1 MKNKIILYPGEEF
14 REFEIEKS
22 LKFRYAISNYGR
34 LASFS
39 DKIEEG
45 NLLIGGKRDGYNI
58 FSYRFREDG
67 KLNYKYR
74 FFYKLVAELFIPKTS
89 EEQTYVLHLDYVRD
103 NDVLRN
109 LKWATREEMLAH
121 GKKSPHVIRAKQRLL
136 EHNIKADGKKLTS
149 TQVIRIKKMLQNPE
163 RKNRLKMIAKEFN
176 ISQTHLKRIETGEN
190 WGHIKV

>member
-1 MKNKIILYPGEEF
+1 MYPGEEF
-14 REFEIEKS
+14 REIDIEKS

-39 DKIEEG
+39 EKITEG
-45 NLLIGGKRDGYNI
+45 NILNGGIIDGYRI
-58 FSYRFREDG
+58 FRYTIRVDG
-67 KLNYKYR
+67 KKTYKYY
-74 FFYKLVAELFIPKTS
+74 FFYKLVAKYFIPKTS

-109 LKWATREEMLAH
+109 LKWATREEMIAH
-121 GKKSPHVIRAKQRLL
+121 GKKSPHVIRAKQNLL

-149 TQVIRIKKMLQNPE
+149 TKVILIKKMLQNPE
-163 RKNRLKMIAKEFN
+163 RKTRLKMIAKQFG
-176 ISQTHLKRIETGEN
+176 ISETHLKRIERGEN